1 MSSDTPAV
9 LFREARTKFLWGFA
23 YAWFVGGFLNFAMLI
38 SPIFMIQ
45 VYTRVIPSRS
55 YDTLYGLIL
64 IGVFGIVI
72 YGLLEFVRSYTYSVM
87 AHGFFKRFNLPAMQA
102 SILKSISGHGND
114 GAQVIRDIG
123 EVKNFINGNNIS
135 SLIDAFWALIFLA
148 SLLLIHPTY
157 AIVATFFIA
166 LMVVL
171 NIVSDYVT
179 KYPVKEANLAQQRH
193 LQEIAGSL
201 RFAEV
206 IEAMGM
212 LPALVR
218 KWRQSQSDML
228 AFSAEADVKI
238 RIVLAIT
245 KSLHKSLQMV
255 TVATGALLVLNNE
268 ISTGVLF
275 AGMVLT
281 SQAVGPYSNMV
292 ENWQQWMNARLAWT
306 RIKTLIEQEGSA
318 RQTMPAPVGDGDLVV
333 ENLVYIPE
341 GRDVPVLH
349 GVSFSVSPGEVLGI
363 AGPSGAGKS
372 TLARCLTGII
382 KPTVG
387 GVYLDGHSTWLWE
400 RGSFGKAVG
409 YLPQSLSLL
418 DGTIRQT
425 ISRMQDSDPR
435 DVIRAAQQAGVH
447 DMIGRLPHGYDTP
460 VQEGMHMLSGG
471 QSQRLALARALYGE
485 PKLLILDE
493 PNSNL
498 DHVGEQA
505 LIAAIESVKARGGI
519 VVMIAHRP
527 SVMAIADKLMV
538 IEDGSVSQFGPRTEV
553 IEMIMPGV
561 RAVTRRPSV

>member
-1 MSSDTPAV
+1 MAKSKNADVVEVERVFLRGFVFAV
-9 LFREARTKFLWGFA
+9 IVGF
-23 YAWFVGGFLNFAMLI
+23 FLNMATLVG
-38 SPIFMIQ
+38 PIFMIQ
-45 VYTRVIPSRS
+45 VYGRVIPSAS
-55 YDTLYGLIL
+55 HDTLYGLIV
-64 IGVFGIVI
+64 IGVLGVVLF
-72 YGLLEFVRSYTYSVM
+72 GLLDFVRSWTYGVLSHDL
-87 AHGFFKRFNLPAMQA
+87 ARRLNLPALRSGVM
-102 SILKSISGHGND
+102 KSVRGGVNEGGN
-114 GAQVIRDIG
+114 AIRDIS
-123 EVKNFINGNNIS
+123 ELRQFIGGQ
-135 SLIDAFWALIFLA
+135 SLSTPIDAFWSLVFITAL
-148 SLLLIHPTY
+148 
-157 AIVATFFIA
+157 FFIHA
-166 LMVVL
+166 VYAYVAIGFIAVMVFF
-171 NIVSDYVT
+171 NIVTDALT
-179 KYPVKEANLAQQRH
+179 REPIKQANEAQHTHAQ
-193 LQEIAGSL
+193 EVANSL
-201 RFAEV
+201 RHAEA

-218 KWRQSQSDML
+218 LWRRSQGEML
-228 AFSAEADVKI
+228 EQA
-238 RIVLAIT
+238 RIASGRTRVVLAIT
-245 KSLHKSLQMV
+245 KSLQKSLQMV
-255 TVATGALLVLNNE
+255 TVATGAFLVLDDQ
-268 ISTGVLF
+268 ISTSVLF

-281 SQAVGPYSNMV
+281 SQAVGPFASMV
-292 ENWQQWMNARLAWT
+292 ETWRSWVQAGQAWK
-306 RIKTLIEQEGSA
+306 RITTLIEEEGSA

-333 ENLVYIPE
+333 ENLVYIPA
-341 GRDVPVLH
+341 GRDMPVLH
-349 GVSFSVSPGEVLGI
+349 GISFSVSPGEVLGI

-447 DMIGRLPHGYDTP
+447 EMIGRLPHGYDTP

-471 QSQRLALARALYGE
+471 QLQRLALARSLYGE

-527 SVMAIADKLMV
+527 SVMAVADKLMV
-538 IEDGSVSQFGPRTEV
+538 IEEGTVRQFGPRTEV

-561 RAVTRRPSV
+561 RSVSRRPSA

>member
-1 MSSDTPAV
+1 MFSAIV
-9 LFREARTKFLWGFA
+9 GF
-23 YAWFVGGFLNFAMLI
+23 FLNLATLVG
-38 SPIFMIQ
+38 PVFMIQ
-45 VYTRVIPSRS
+45 VYGRVIPSTS
-55 YDTLYGLIL
+55 HATLYGLMT
-64 IGVFGIVI
+64 IGAFGVVLF
-72 YGLLEFVRSYTYSVM
+72 GVLDFVRTWTYSVL
-87 AHGFFKRFNLPAMQA
+87 AHSLARRLNLPALRA
-102 SILKSISGHGND
+102 GVIKSMRGGPNEGGS
-114 GAQVIRDIG
+114 AIRDIA
-123 EVKNFINGNNIS
+123 ELRHFVS
-135 SLIDAFWALIFLA
+135 SNSLSTLIDACWSLIFITAL
-148 SLLLIHPTY
+148 
-157 AIVATFFIA
+157 FFIHA
-166 LMVVL
+166 VYAYVAIGFIAVMLVCNIIADVL
-171 NIVSDYVT
+171 TRQTIKKAN
-179 KYPVKEANLAQQRH
+179 EAQHHHAQ
-193 LQEIAGSL
+193 EVANSL
-201 RFAEV
+201 RHAEA

-218 KWRQSQSDML
+218 VWRRSQGEML
-228 AFSAEADVKI
+228 EQARIAGGRTS
-238 RIVLAIT
+238 IVLAFT
-245 KSLHKSLQMV
+245 KSLQKSLPMV
-255 TVATGALLVLNNE
+255 TVATGAFLVLDNQ
-268 ISTGVLF
+268 ISTSVLF

-281 SQAVGPYSNMV
+281 SQAVGPFANMV
-292 ENWQQWMNARLAWT
+292 ESWRSWINAGQAWT
-306 RIKTLIEQEGSA
+306 RIKTLVEEEGSA
-318 RQTMPAPVGDGDLVV
+318 RQTMPAPVGDGDLLV

-349 GVSFSVSPGEVLGI
+349 GISFSVSPGEVLGI

-425 ISRMQDSDPR
+425 IARMQDSDPR

-447 DMIGRLPHGYDTP
+447 EMIGRLPHGYDTP

-471 QSQRLALARALYGE
+471 QLQRLALARALYGE

-505 LIAAIESVKARGGI
+505 LVAAIESVKARGGI

-538 IEDGSVSQFGPRTEV
+538 IEDGSISQYGPRTEV

-561 RAVTRRPSV
+561 RAVTRRPSA